1 MANKTEKPT
10 QKKLQDASKKGQILK
25 SRDLTVSVIMLVGTL
40 YLGYVFDVHHIMSIL
55 EYILDHNA
63 KPDIWDYFKA
73 MGIGWLKTI
82 IPFLL
87 VCMFTTILVSWFQSK
102 MQLATE
108 AIKFKFDSL
117 NPVNGLKRIFGLKTV
132 KEFVKAI
139 LYIIFFALAIKLFWT
154 NHKSLLFKTLDGD
167 IISLL
172 SDWGEMLFLLI
183 LYCLGSMIIVLIFDF
198 IAEYFLFMKD
208 MKMDKQEVKR
218 EYKEQEGNPEIKS
231 KRRERHQ
238 EILSEQLKSDVSN
251 SRLMIANPTH
261 IAIGIYFKPHL
272 SPIPL
277 ISVRET
283 NEVALAVRKYAKE
296 IGIPIITDKKLARK
310 IYATHRRYDYVSFE
324 NIDEILRLLLWLEDV
339 ENAGQPVPDELLPS
353 EDKFKEGED
362 TKSENKGSNLG
373 KLKFPEGHKL

>member
-10 QKKLQDASKKGQILK
+10 DKKLKDASKKGQILK
-25 SRDLTVSVIMLVGTL
+25 SRDLTVSLIMLVGTL

-63 KPDIWDYFKA
+63 KPDIWNYFKA
-73 MGIGWLKTI
+73 IGIGWLKTI
-82 IPFLL
+82 VPFLL

-102 MQLATE
+102 MKLATE
-108 AIKFKFDSL
+108 AIKLKFDSL
-117 NPVNGLKRIFGLKTV
+117 NPINGLKKVFSLKTL

-139 LYIIFFALAIKLFWT
+139 LYIVFFCLAIRVFWG
-154 NHKSLLFKTLDGD
+154 NNKSLLFKTLDGD

-172 SDWGEMLFLLI
+172 SDWGEMLFLLV
-183 LYCLGSMIIVLIFDF
+183 LYCLVSMIIILIFDY

-218 EYKEQEGNPEIKS
+218 EYKEQEGNPEVKS

-261 IAIGIYFKPHL
+261 IAIGIYFKPNL

-277 ISVRET
+277 ISVRAT
-283 NEVALAVRKYAKE
+283 NQVALAIRRYAQE
-296 IGIPIITDKKLARK
+296 IGIPVITDKKLARK

-324 NIDEILRLLLWLEDV
+324 NLDEILRLLLWLEDV
-339 ENAGQPVPDELLPS
+339 ENAGQPDATEEPVLEDEA
-353 EDKFKEGED
+353 K
-362 TKSENKGSNLG
+362 
-373 KLKFPEGHKL
+373 

>member
-10 QKKLQDASKKGQILK
+10 DKKLKDASKNGQILK
-25 SRDLTVSVIMLVGTL
+25 SRDLTVSLIMLVGTL

-73 MGIGWLKTI
+73 IGIGWLKTI
-82 IPFLL
+82 VPFLL

-102 MQLATE
+102 MKLATE
-108 AIKFKFDSL
+108 AIKLKFDSL
-117 NPVNGLKRIFGLKTV
+117 NPINGLKKIFSLKTL

-139 LYIIFFALAIKLFWT
+139 LYIVFFCLAIRVFWG
-154 NHKSLLFKTLDGD
+154 NNKSLLFKTLDGD

-172 SDWGEMLFLLI
+172 SDWGEMLFLLV
-183 LYCLGSMIIVLIFDF
+183 LYCLVSMIIILIFDY

-218 EYKEQEGNPEIKS
+218 EYKEQEGNPEVKS

-261 IAIGIYFKPHL
+261 IAIGIYFKPNL

-277 ISVRET
+277 ISVRAT
-283 NEVALAVRKYAKE
+283 NQVALAIRRYAQE
-296 IGIPIITDKKLARK
+296 IGVPVITDKKLARK

-324 NIDEILRLLLWLEDV
+324 NLDEILRLLLWLEDV
-339 ENAGQPVPDELLPS
+339 ENAGQPDATEEPVLEDEV
-353 EDKFKEGED
+353 K
-362 TKSENKGSNLG
+362 
-373 KLKFPEGHKL
+373 

>member
-1 MANKTEKPT
+1 
-10 QKKLQDASKKGQILK
+10 
-25 SRDLTVSVIMLVGTL
+25 MLVGTL

-73 MGIGWLKTI
+73 IGIGWLKTI
-82 IPFLL
+82 VPFLL

-102 MQLATE
+102 MKLATE
-108 AIKFKFDSL
+108 AIKLKFDSL
-117 NPVNGLKRIFGLKTV
+117 NPINGLKKIFSLKTL

-139 LYIIFFALAIKLFWT
+139 LYIVFFCLAIRVFWG
-154 NHKSLLFKTLDGD
+154 NNKSLLFKTLDGD

-172 SDWGEMLFLLI
+172 SDWGEMLFLLV
-183 LYCLGSMIIVLIFDF
+183 LYCLVSMIIILIFDY

-218 EYKEQEGNPEIKS
+218 EYKEQEGNPEVKS

-261 IAIGIYFKPHL
+261 IAIGIYFKPNL

-277 ISVRET
+277 ISVRAT
-283 NEVALAVRKYAKE
+283 NQVALAIRRYAQE
-296 IGIPIITDKKLARK
+296 IGVPVITDKKLARK

-324 NIDEILRLLLWLEDV
+324 NLDEILRLLLWLEDV
-339 ENAGQPVPDELLPS
+339 ENAGQPDATEEPVLEDEV
-353 EDKFKEGED
+353 K
-362 TKSENKGSNLG
+362 
-373 KLKFPEGHKL
+373 

>member
-10 QKKLQDASKKGQILK
+10 DKKLKDASKKGQILK
-25 SRDLTVSVIMLVGTL
+25 SRDLTVSLIMLVGTL

-55 EYILDHNA
+55 EYILDHNT

-73 MGIGWLKTI
+73 IGIGWLKTI
-82 IPFLL
+82 VPFLL

-102 MQLATE
+102 MKLATE
-108 AIKFKFDSL
+108 AIKLKFDSL
-117 NPVNGLKRIFGLKTV
+117 NPINGLKKIFSLKTL

-139 LYIIFFALAIKLFWT
+139 LYIVFFCLAIRVFWG
-154 NHKSLLFKTLDGD
+154 NNKSLLFKTLDGD

-172 SDWGEMLFLLI
+172 SDWGEMLFLLV
-183 LYCLGSMIIVLIFDF
+183 LYCLVSMIIILIFDY

-218 EYKEQEGNPEIKS
+218 EYKEQEGNPEVKS

-261 IAIGIYFKPHL
+261 IAIGIYFKPNL

-277 ISVRET
+277 ISVRAT
-283 NEVALAVRKYAKE
+283 NQVALAIRRYAQE
-296 IGIPIITDKKLARK
+296 IGIPVITDKKLARK

-324 NIDEILRLLLWLEDV
+324 NLDEILRLLLWLEDV
-339 ENAGQPVPDELLPS
+339 ENAGQPDTTEEPVLEDEV
-353 EDKFKEGED
+353 K
-362 TKSENKGSNLG
+362 
-373 KLKFPEGHKL
+373 

>member
-10 QKKLQDASKKGQILK
+10 DKKLKDASKKGQILK
-25 SRDLTVSVIMLVGTL
+25 SRDLTVSLIMLVGTL

-73 MGIGWLKTI
+73 IGIGWLKTI
-82 IPFLL
+82 VPFLL

-102 MQLATE
+102 MKLATE
-108 AIKFKFDSL
+108 AIKLKFDSL
-117 NPVNGLKRIFGLKTV
+117 NPVNGLKKIFSLKTL

-139 LYIIFFALAIKLFWT
+139 IYIVFFCLAIRVFWG
-154 NHKSLLFKTLDGD
+154 NNKSLLFKTLDGD

-172 SDWGEMLFLLI
+172 SDWGEMLFLLV
-183 LYCLGSMIIVLIFDF
+183 LYCLVSMIIILIFDY

-218 EYKEQEGNPEIKS
+218 EYKEQEGNPEVKS

-261 IAIGIYFKPHL
+261 IAIGIYFKPNL

-277 ISVRET
+277 ISVRAT
-283 NEVALAVRKYAKE
+283 NQVALAIRRYAQE
-296 IGIPIITDKKLARK
+296 IGIPVITDKKLARK

-324 NIDEILRLLLWLEDV
+324 NLDEILRLLLWLEDV
-339 ENAGQPVPDELLPS
+339 ENAGQPDTTEEPVLEDEV
-353 EDKFKEGED
+353 K
-362 TKSENKGSNLG
+362 
-373 KLKFPEGHKL
+373 

>member
-10 QKKLQDASKKGQILK
+10 QKKLQDASKKEQILK

-108 AIKFKFDSL
+108 AVKLKFDSL

-139 LYIIFFALAIKLFWT
+139 LYIIFFALEIKVFWS

-339 ENAGQPVPDELLPS
+339 ENAGQPVPDEQLSS
-353 EDKFKEGED
+353 EDKYIEGED
-362 TKSENKGSNLG
+362 TKSENNDNNL
-373 KLKFPEGHKL
+373 KIKHVS

>member
-10 QKKLQDASKKGQILK
+10 DKKLKDASKKGQILK
-25 SRDLTVSVIMLVGTL
+25 SRDLTVSLIMLVGTL

-73 MGIGWLKTI
+73 IGIGWLKTI
-82 IPFLL
+82 VPFLL

-102 MQLATE
+102 MKLATE
-108 AIKFKFDSL
+108 AIKLKFDSL
-117 NPVNGLKRIFGLKTV
+117 NPVNGLKKIFSLKTL

-139 LYIIFFALAIKLFWT
+139 FYIVFFCLAIRVFWG
-154 NHKSLLFKTLDGD
+154 NNKSLLFKTLDGD

-172 SDWGEMLFLLI
+172 SDWGEMLFLLV
-183 LYCLGSMIIVLIFDF
+183 LYCLVSMIIILIFDY

-218 EYKEQEGNPEIKS
+218 EYKEQEGNPEVKS

-261 IAIGIYFKPHL
+261 IAIGIYFKPNL

-277 ISVRET
+277 ISVRAT
-283 NEVALAVRKYAKE
+283 NQVALAIRRYAQE
-296 IGIPIITDKKLARK
+296 IGIPVITDKKLARK

-324 NIDEILRLLLWLEDV
+324 NLDEILRLLLWLEDV
-339 ENAGQPVPDELLPS
+339 ENAGQPDTTEEPVLEDEV
-353 EDKFKEGED
+353 K
-362 TKSENKGSNLG
+362 
-373 KLKFPEGHKL
+373 

>member
-1 MANKTEKPT
+1 MVNKNEKPT

-40 YLGYVFDVHHIMSIL
+40 YLGYVFDVYHIMSIL

-63 KPDIWDYFKA
+63 KPDIWNYFKA

-139 LYIIFFALAIKLFWT
+139 LYIIIIFFFFFFFFFFALAIKLFWS

-183 LYCLGSMIIVLIFDF
+183 LYCLGSMIIVLIFGF

-231 KRRERHQ
+231 KRRERH
-238 EILSEQLKSDVSN
+238 
-251 SRLMIANPTH
+251 
-261 IAIGIYFKPHL
+261 
-272 SPIPL
+272 
-277 ISVRET
+277 
-283 NEVALAVRKYAKE
+283 
-296 IGIPIITDKKLARK
+296 
-310 IYATHRRYDYVSFE
+310 
-324 NIDEILRLLLWLEDV
+324 
-339 ENAGQPVPDELLPS
+339 
-353 EDKFKEGED
+353 
-362 TKSENKGSNLG
+362 
-373 KLKFPEGHKL
+373 

>member
-10 QKKLQDASKKGQILK
+10 DKKLKDASKKGQILK
-25 SRDLTVSVIMLVGTL
+25 SRDLTVSLIMLVGTL

-73 MGIGWLKTI
+73 IGIGWLKTI
-82 IPFLL
+82 VPFLL

-102 MQLATE
+102 MKLATE
-108 AIKFKFDSL
+108 AIKLKFDSL
-117 NPVNGLKRIFGLKTV
+117 NPINGLKKIFSLKTL

-139 LYIIFFALAIKLFWT
+139 LYIVFFCLAIRVFWG
-154 NHKSLLFKTLDGD
+154 NNKSLLFKTLDGD

-172 SDWGEMLFLLI
+172 SDWGEMLFLLV
-183 LYCLGSMIIVLIFDF
+183 LYCLVSMIIILIFDY

-218 EYKEQEGNPEIKS
+218 EYKEQEGNPEVKS
-231 KRRERHQ
+231 KLRERHQ

-261 IAIGIYFKPHL
+261 IAIGIYFKPNL

-277 ISVRET
+277 ISVRAT
-283 NEVALAVRKYAKE
+283 NQVALAIRRYAQE
-296 IGIPIITDKKLARK
+296 IGIPVITDKKLARK

-324 NIDEILRLLLWLEDV
+324 NLDEILRLLLWLEDV
-339 ENAGQPVPDELLPS
+339 ENAGQPDTTEEPVLEDEV
-353 EDKFKEGED
+353 K
-362 TKSENKGSNLG
+362 
-373 KLKFPEGHKL
+373 

>member
-1 MANKTEKPT
+1 MECFTANKTEKPT

-25 SRDLTVSVIMLVGTL
+25 SRDLTVCVIMLVGTL

-63 KPDIWDYFKA
+63 KPDIWDYFKV

-139 LYIIFFALAIKLFWT
+139 LYIIFFALAIKLFWS

-218 EYKEQEGNPEIKS
+218 EYKEQEGSPEIKS

-362 TKSENKGSNLG
+362 TKSENKDNN
-373 KLKFPEGHKL
+373 

>member
-10 QKKLQDASKKGQILK
+10 DKKLKDASKNGQILK
-25 SRDLTVSVIMLVGTL
+25 SRDLTVSLIMLVGTL

-73 MGIGWLKTI
+73 IGIGWLKTI
-82 IPFLL
+82 VPFLL

-102 MQLATE
+102 MKLATE
-108 AIKFKFDSL
+108 AIKLKFDSL
-117 NPVNGLKRIFGLKTV
+117 NPINGLKKIFSLKTL

-139 LYIIFFALAIKLFWT
+139 LYIVFFCLAIRVFWG
-154 NHKSLLFKTLDGD
+154 NNKSLLFKTLDGD

-172 SDWGEMLFLLI
+172 SDWGEMLFLLV
-183 LYCLGSMIIVLIFDF
+183 LYCLVSMIIILIFDY

-218 EYKEQEGNPEIKS
+218 EYKEQEGNPEVKS

-261 IAIGIYFKPHL
+261 IAIGIYFKPNL

-277 ISVRET
+277 ISVRAT
-283 NEVALAVRKYAKE
+283 NQVALAIRCYAQE
-296 IGIPIITDKKLARK
+296 IGVPVITDKKLARK

-324 NIDEILRLLLWLEDV
+324 NLDEILRLLLWLEDV
-339 ENAGQPVPDELLPS
+339 ENAGQPDATEEPVLEDEV
-353 EDKFKEGED
+353 K
-362 TKSENKGSNLG
+362 
-373 KLKFPEGHKL
+373 

>member
-25 SRDLTVSVIMLVGTL
+25 SRDLTISVIMLVGTL

-73 MGIGWLKTI
+73 MGGGWLKTI

-108 AIKFKFDSL
+108 AVKFKFDSL

-139 LYIIFFALAIKLFWT
+139 LYIIFFALANKVFWS

-231 KRRERHQ
+231 KRRER
-238 EILSEQLKSDVSN
+238 IRKFFLSN
-251 SRLMIANPTH
+251 
-261 IAIGIYFKPHL
+261 
-272 SPIPL
+272 
-277 ISVRET
+277 
-283 NEVALAVRKYAKE
+283 
-296 IGIPIITDKKLARK
+296 
-310 IYATHRRYDYVSFE
+310 
-324 NIDEILRLLLWLEDV
+324 
-339 ENAGQPVPDELLPS
+339 
-353 EDKFKEGED
+353 
-362 TKSENKGSNLG
+362 
-373 KLKFPEGHKL
+373 

>member
-25 SRDLTVSVIMLVGTL
+25 SRDLTISVIMLVGTL

-73 MGIGWLKTI
+73 MGVGWLKTN

-102 MQLATE
+102 KQLATE
-108 AIKFKFDSL
+108 AVKFKLDSL
-117 NPVNGLKRIFGLKTV
+117 NPVNGLKRI
-132 KEFVKAI
+132 
-139 LYIIFFALAIKLFWT
+139 
-154 NHKSLLFKTLDGD
+154 
-167 IISLL
+167 
-172 SDWGEMLFLLI
+172 
-183 LYCLGSMIIVLIFDF
+183 
-198 IAEYFLFMKD
+198 
-208 MKMDKQEVKR
+208 
-218 EYKEQEGNPEIKS
+218 
-231 KRRERHQ
+231 
-238 EILSEQLKSDVSN
+238 
-251 SRLMIANPTH
+251 H

-339 ENAGQPVPDELLPS
+339 ENAGQPVPDEQLSS
-353 EDKFKEGED
+353 EDKFIEGEE
-362 TKSENKGSNLG
+362 KEIENKDDNL
-373 KLKFPEGHKL
+373 KN

>member
-1 MANKTEKPT
+1 MANKTEKPID
-10 QKKLQDASKKGQILK
+10 KKLKDASKKGQILK
-25 SRDLTVSVIMLVGTL
+25 SRDLTVSLIMLVGTL

-73 MGIGWLKTI
+73 IGIGWLKTI
-82 IPFLL
+82 VPFLL

-102 MQLATE
+102 MKLATE
-108 AIKFKFDSL
+108 AIKLKFDSL
-117 NPVNGLKRIFGLKTV
+117 NPINGLKKIFSLKTL

-139 LYIIFFALAIKLFWT
+139 LYIVFFCLAIRVFWG
-154 NHKSLLFKTLDGD
+154 NNKSLLFKTLDGD

-172 SDWGEMLFLLI
+172 SDWGEMLFLLV
-183 LYCLGSMIIVLIFDF
+183 LYCLVSMIIILIFDY

-218 EYKEQEGNPEIKS
+218 EYKEQEGNPEVKS

-261 IAIGIYFKPHL
+261 IAIGIYFKPNL

-277 ISVRET
+277 ISVRAT
-283 NEVALAVRKYAKE
+283 NQVALAIRRYAQE
-296 IGIPIITDKKLARK
+296 IGIPVITDKKLARK

-324 NIDEILRLLLWLEDV
+324 NLDEILRLLLWLEDV
-339 ENAGQPVPDELLPS
+339 ENAGQPDTTEEPVLEDEV
-353 EDKFKEGED
+353 K
-362 TKSENKGSNLG
+362 
-373 KLKFPEGHKL
+373 

>member
-10 QKKLQDASKKGQILK
+10 DKKLKDASKKGQILK
-25 SRDLTVSVIMLVGTL
+25 SRDLTVSLIMLVGTL

-73 MGIGWLKTI
+73 IGIGWLKTI
-82 IPFLL
+82 VPFLL

-102 MQLATE
+102 MKLATE
-108 AIKFKFDSL
+108 AIKLKFDSL
-117 NPVNGLKRIFGLKTV
+117 NPVNGLKKIFSLKTL

-139 LYIIFFALAIKLFWT
+139 LYIVFFCLAIRVFWG
-154 NHKSLLFKTLDGD
+154 NNKSLLFKTLDGD

-172 SDWGEMLFLLI
+172 SDWGEMLFLLV
-183 LYCLGSMIIVLIFDF
+183 LYCLVSMIIILIFDY

-218 EYKEQEGNPEIKS
+218 EYKEQEGNPEVKS

-261 IAIGIYFKPHL
+261 IAIGIYFKPNL

-277 ISVRET
+277 ISVRAT
-283 NEVALAVRKYAKE
+283 NQVALAIRRYAQE
-296 IGIPIITDKKLARK
+296 IGIPVITDKKLARK

-324 NIDEILRLLLWLEDV
+324 NLDEILRLLLWLEDV
-339 ENAGQPVPDELLPS
+339 ENAEQPDTTEEPVLEDEV
-353 EDKFKEGED
+353 K
-362 TKSENKGSNLG
+362 
-373 KLKFPEGHKL
+373 

>member
-1 MANKTEKPT
+1 MECFTANKTEKPT

-25 SRDLTVSVIMLVGTL
+25 SRDLTVCVIMLVGTL

-139 LYIIFFALAIKLFWT
+139 LYIIFFALAIKLFWS

-183 LYCLGSMIIVLIFDF
+183 LYCLGSVIIVLIFDF

-218 EYKEQEGNPEIKS
+218 EYKEQEGSPEIKS

-362 TKSENKGSNLG
+362 TKSENKDNN
-373 KLKFPEGHKL
+373 

>member
-10 QKKLQDASKKGQILK
+10 DKKLKDTSKKGQILK
-25 SRDLTVSVIMLVGTL
+25 SRDLTVSLIMLVGTL

-73 MGIGWLKTI
+73 IGIGWLKTI
-82 IPFLL
+82 VPFLL

-102 MQLATE
+102 MKLATE
-108 AIKFKFDSL
+108 AIKLKFDSL
-117 NPVNGLKRIFGLKTV
+117 NPINGLKKIFSLKTL

-139 LYIIFFALAIKLFWT
+139 LYIVFFCLAIRVFWG
-154 NHKSLLFKTLDGD
+154 NNKSLLFKTLDGD

-172 SDWGEMLFLLI
+172 SDWGEMLFLLV
-183 LYCLGSMIIVLIFDF
+183 LYCLVSMIIILIFDY

-218 EYKEQEGNPEIKS
+218 EYKEQEGNPEVKS

-261 IAIGIYFKPHL
+261 IAIGIYFKPNL

-277 ISVRET
+277 ISVRAT
-283 NEVALAVRKYAKE
+283 NQVALAIRRYAQE
-296 IGIPIITDKKLARK
+296 IGIPVITDKKLARK

-324 NIDEILRLLLWLEDV
+324 NLDEILRLLLWLEDV
-339 ENAGQPVPDELLPS
+339 ENAGQPDTTEEPVLEDEV
-353 EDKFKEGED
+353 K
-362 TKSENKGSNLG
+362 
-373 KLKFPEGHKL
+373 

>member
-10 QKKLQDASKKGQILK
+10 DKKLKDASKKGQILK
-25 SRDLTVSVIMLVGTL
+25 SRDLTVSLIMLVGTL

-73 MGIGWLKTI
+73 IGIGWLKTI
-82 IPFLL
+82 VPFLL

-102 MQLATE
+102 MKLATE
-108 AIKFKFDSL
+108 AIKLKFDSL
-117 NPVNGLKRIFGLKTV
+117 NPVNGLKKIFSLKTL

-139 LYIIFFALAIKLFWT
+139 LYIVFFCLAIRVFWG
-154 NHKSLLFKTLDGD
+154 NNKSLLFKTLDGD

-172 SDWGEMLFLLI
+172 SDWGEMLFLLV
-183 LYCLGSMIIVLIFDF
+183 LYCLVSMIIILIFDY

-218 EYKEQEGNPEIKS
+218 EYKEQEGNPEVKS

-261 IAIGIYFKPHL
+261 IAIGIYFKPNL

-277 ISVRET
+277 ISVRAT
-283 NEVALAVRKYAKE
+283 NQVALAIRRYAQE
-296 IGIPIITDKKLARK
+296 IGIPVITDKKLARK

-324 NIDEILRLLLWLEDV
+324 NLDEILRLLLWLEDV
-339 ENAGQPVPDELLPS
+339 ENVGQPDTTEEPVLEDEV
-353 EDKFKEGED
+353 K
-362 TKSENKGSNLG
+362 
-373 KLKFPEGHKL
+373 

>member
-1 MANKTEKPT
+1 
-10 QKKLQDASKKGQILK
+10 
-25 SRDLTVSVIMLVGTL
+25 MLVGTL

-139 LYIIFFALAIKLFWT
+139 LYIIFFALAIKLFWS

-218 EYKEQEGNPEIKS
+218 EYKEQEGSPEIKS

-324 NIDEILRLLLWLEDV
+324 NIDEICVFCCGLKMWRMLD
-339 ENAGQPVPDELLPS
+339 
-353 EDKFKEGED
+353 
-362 TKSENKGSNLG
+362 NLFQMNCSPQ
-373 KLKFPEGHKL
+373 KINSKKVKTQKVRIKTIIKKIKHLS

>member
-10 QKKLQDASKKGQILK
+10 DKKLKDASKKGQILK
-25 SRDLTVSVIMLVGTL
+25 SRDLTVSLIMLVGTL

-73 MGIGWLKTI
+73 IGIGWLKTI
-82 IPFLL
+82 VPFLL

-102 MQLATE
+102 MKLATE
-108 AIKFKFDSL
+108 AIKLKFDSL
-117 NPVNGLKRIFGLKTV
+117 NPINGLKKIFSLKTL

-139 LYIIFFALAIKLFWT
+139 LYIVFFCLAIRVFWGR
-154 NHKSLLFKTLDGD
+154 NKSLLFKTLDGD

-172 SDWGEMLFLLI
+172 SDWGEMLFLLV
-183 LYCLGSMIIVLIFDF
+183 LYCLVSMIIILIFDY

-218 EYKEQEGNPEIKS
+218 EYKEQEGNPEVKS

-261 IAIGIYFKPHL
+261 IAIGIYFKPNL

-277 ISVRET
+277 ISVRAT
-283 NEVALAVRKYAKE
+283 NQVALAIRRYAQE
-296 IGIPIITDKKLARK
+296 IGIPVITDKKLARK
-310 IYATHRRYDYVSFE
+310 IYATHRRYDYVSLE
-324 NIDEILRLLLWLEDV
+324 NLDEILRLLLWLEDV
-339 ENAGQPVPDELLPS
+339 ENAGQLDATEEPVLEDEV
-353 EDKFKEGED
+353 K
-362 TKSENKGSNLG
+362 
-373 KLKFPEGHKL
+373 

>member
-10 QKKLQDASKKGQILK
+10 DKKLKDAFKKGQILK
-25 SRDLTVSVIMLVGTL
+25 SRDLTVSLIMLVGTL

-73 MGIGWLKTI
+73 IGIGWLKTI
-82 IPFLL
+82 VPFLL

-102 MQLATE
+102 MKLATE
-108 AIKFKFDSL
+108 AIKLKFDSL
-117 NPVNGLKRIFGLKTV
+117 NPINGLKKIFSLKTL

-139 LYIIFFALAIKLFWT
+139 LYIVFFCLAIRVFWG
-154 NHKSLLFKTLDGD
+154 NNKSLLFKTLDGD

-172 SDWGEMLFLLI
+172 SDWGEMLFLLV
-183 LYCLGSMIIVLIFDF
+183 LYCLVSMIIILIFDY

-218 EYKEQEGNPEIKS
+218 EYKEQEGNPEVKS

-261 IAIGIYFKPHL
+261 IAIGIYFKPNL

-277 ISVRET
+277 ISVRAT
-283 NEVALAVRKYAKE
+283 NQVALAIRRYAQE
-296 IGIPIITDKKLARK
+296 IGIPVITDKKLARK

-324 NIDEILRLLLWLEDV
+324 NLDEILRLLLWLEDV
-339 ENAGQPVPDELLPS
+339 ENAGQPDTTEEPVLEDEV
-353 EDKFKEGED
+353 K
-362 TKSENKGSNLG
+362 
-373 KLKFPEGHKL
+373 

>member
-10 QKKLQDASKKGQILK
+10 DKKLKDASKKGQILK
-25 SRDLTVSVIMLVGTL
+25 SRDLTVSLIMLVGTL

-73 MGIGWLKTI
+73 IGIGWLKTI
-82 IPFLL
+82 VPFLL

-102 MQLATE
+102 MKLATE
-108 AIKFKFDSL
+108 AIKLKFDSL
-117 NPVNGLKRIFGLKTV
+117 NPVNGLKKIFSLKTL

-139 LYIIFFALAIKLFWT
+139 LYIVFFCLAIRVFWG
-154 NHKSLLFKTLDGD
+154 NNKSLLFKTLDGD

-172 SDWGEMLFLLI
+172 SDWGEMLFLLV
-183 LYCLGSMIIVLIFDF
+183 LYCLVSMIIILIFDY

-218 EYKEQEGNPEIKS
+218 EYKEQEGNPEVKS

-261 IAIGIYFKPHL
+261 IAIGIYFKPNL

-277 ISVRET
+277 ISVRAT
-283 NEVALAVRKYAKE
+283 NQVALAIRRYAQE
-296 IGIPIITDKKLARK
+296 IGIPVITDKKLARK
-310 IYATHRRYDYVSFE
+310 IYATHRRYDYVSFD
-324 NIDEILRLLLWLEDV
+324 NLDEILRLLLWLEDV
-339 ENAGQPVPDELLPS
+339 ENAGQPDTTEEPVLEDEV
-353 EDKFKEGED
+353 K
-362 TKSENKGSNLG
+362 
-373 KLKFPEGHKL
+373 

>member
-10 QKKLQDASKKGQILK
+10 DKKLKDASKKGQILK
-25 SRDLTVSVIMLVGTL
+25 SRDLTVSLIMLVGTL

-73 MGIGWLKTI
+73 IGIGWLKTI
-82 IPFLL
+82 VPFLL

-102 MQLATE
+102 MKLATE
-108 AIKFKFDSL
+108 AIKLKFDSL
-117 NPVNGLKRIFGLKTV
+117 NPINGLKKIFSLKTL

-139 LYIIFFALAIKLFWT
+139 LYIVFFCLAIRVFWG
-154 NHKSLLFKTLDGD
+154 NNKSLLFKTLDGD

-172 SDWGEMLFLLI
+172 SDWGEMLFLLV
-183 LYCLGSMIIVLIFDF
+183 LYCLVSMIIILIFDY

-218 EYKEQEGNPEIKS
+218 EYKEQEGNPEVKS

-261 IAIGIYFKPHL
+261 IAIGIYFKPNL

-277 ISVRET
+277 ISVRAT
-283 NEVALAVRKYAKE
+283 NQVALAIRRYAQE
-296 IGIPIITDKKLARK
+296 IGVPVITDKKLARK

-324 NIDEILRLLLWLEDV
+324 NLDEILRLLLWLEDV
-339 ENAGQPVPDELLPS
+339 ENAGQPDATEEPVLEDEV
-353 EDKFKEGED
+353 K
-362 TKSENKGSNLG
+362 
-373 KLKFPEGHKL
+373 